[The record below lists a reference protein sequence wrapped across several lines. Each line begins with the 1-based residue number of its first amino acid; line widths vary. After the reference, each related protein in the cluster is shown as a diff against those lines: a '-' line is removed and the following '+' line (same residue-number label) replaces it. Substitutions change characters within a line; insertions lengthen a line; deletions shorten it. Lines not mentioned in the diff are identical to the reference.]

1 MDTQQLSYFLT
12 LCDTL
17 NYTAAAERCFI
28 TRQAMRQ
35 SIQALEAAYGL
46 PLIENRKNRLSL
58 TPAGRLLREKAQ
70 PVVAAYAEL
79 ETTMRSCTVCDV
91 PLRIGISHSLLPF
104 YSPELAFR
112 LEQFPVACPGLSLD
126 LQMMTADEVVDA
138 LSSGALDAGFV
149 VDDGPLPFP
158 FQRIVLREDPMT
170 ILVSSAHPL
179 AARRSLSLS
188 DLDGL
193 PFNIMS
199 QPEVCFSSLSHA
211 LRIAGSSPDFRI
223 VPEYID
229 ASRNIRDNRSV
240 AIDRCVA
247 NPTGRI
253 GSSLTLR
260 LEDDRF
266 TLHLS
271 LLIPQHSAPATAMLA
286 AYLQDN
292 S

>member
-1 MDTQQLSYFLT
+1 MDTQQLTYFLA

-17 NYTAAAERCFI
+17 NYTTAAERCFI
-28 TRQAMRQ
+28 SRQAMRQ
-35 SIQALEAAYGL
+35 SLLALENAYGL

-70 PVVAAYAEL
+70 PVVAAYSEL
-79 ETTMRSCTVCDV
+79 EKTMRSCMVSDA
-91 PLRIGISHSLLPF
+91 PLRVGMSHSLLPF

-112 LEQFPVACPGLSLD
+112 LEQFPFACPGLSLD
-126 LQMMTADEVVDA
+126 MQMMTSDEVIDG
-138 LSSGALDAGFV
+138 LNRGMLDAGFV

-170 ILVSSAHPL
+170 ILVSSCHPL
-179 AARRSLSLS
+179 AAKRSLSLS
-188 DLDGL
+188 DLHGL
-193 PFNIMS
+193 PLNIMS
-199 QPEVCFSSLSHA
+199 QPDVCFSTLYHA
-211 LRIAGSSPDFRI
+211 LQKSGISPAFQI

-229 ASRNIRDNRSV
+229 ASSNIRDNHSV

-271 LLIPQHSAPATAMLA
+271 LLIPQHCAPATTMLA

-292 S
+292 C